1 MPRID
6 RPKLPRGP
14 EFVRGVDRARDRI
27 AGDIVRT
34 PLEYSPL
41 LSLALGAH
49 VHFKWECA
57 QATGSFK
64 FRGALNKLRTL
75 RPGERRNGIV
85 SASTGNHGLAVSRAA
100 RIEGVALDLFLP
112 ENAARLKVA
121 KIRNEGVAPRFFG
134 RSCEQTEVHARR
146 TAESS
151 GRVYVSPYN
160 DLDVVFGQGTIGR
173 ELFEDLPGLEIVVVP
188 IGGGGLIAGVAGYL
202 KARNPGVRV
211 VGVEPAA
218 SAFMK
223 AALAA
228 GHLVDFPEKPTIA
241 DAVAG
246 GMEPGTVTF
255 PLCRAFVDEIL
266 TVAEGDIRRAIR
278 TIRAVHGRTVEGA
291 GALPLA
297 ALLARPAL
305 FRNRRVG
312 LVVSGG
318 NISPKLFREV
328 CAPGINRL

>member
-1 MPRID
+1 MLRFDPS
-6 RPKLPRGP
+6 KLPRGP
-14 EFVRGVDRARDRI
+14 EFVRGVNRAWARI
-27 AGDIVRT
+27 SGDIVRT
-34 PLEYSPL
+34 PLEYSAL
-41 LSLALGAH
+41 LSLPLGAH
-49 VHFKWECA
+49 VYFKWECA
-57 QATGSFK
+57 QETGSFK
-64 FRGALNKLRTL
+64 FRGALNRLRTL
-75 RPGERRNGIV
+75 RPGKRRNGIV

-121 KIRNEGVAPRFFG
+121 KIRDEGVAPRFFG
-134 RSCEQTEVHARR
+134 KSCEQTEIHARR
-146 TAESS
+146 TAEAS
-151 GRVYVSPYN
+151 GRVFVSPYN
-160 DLDVVFGQGTIGR
+160 DLEIIFGQGTIGR
-173 ELFEDLPGLEIVVVP
+173 ELHEDLPGLEDVVVP
-188 IGGGGLIAGVAGYL
+188 VGGGGLISGIAGYL
-202 KARNPGVRV
+202 KGRNPGVRV

-228 GHLVDFPEKPTIA
+228 GRLVDFPEKPTVA

-246 GMEPGTVTF
+246 GMEPGAMTF

-266 TVAEGDIRRAIR
+266 TVGEGDIRRAIR
-278 TIRAVHGRTVEGA
+278 ALRSVHGRIVEGA

-297 ALLARPAL
+297 ALLAHPAA

-318 NISPKLFREV
+318 NISPKLFMEI
-328 CAPGINRL
+328 CAPRKNQL